1 MSQITLEIK
10 GLDKLMDGLKKY
22 PAIAIKHTDKAIAK
36 ALTLIQKEA
45 RDRTPIGDTGRL
57 KGSWNINKKPL
68 EGTLANIM
76 QAKGTNRYYGYDVEH
91 GREPFYISGK
101 ELEGWAKKKNLN
113 PYAVANSI
121 RKKGTK
127 ANPFFKRSVNAQ
139 ADNVDK
145 AFDEALEAIISE
157 I

>member
-10 GLDKLMDGLKKY
+10 GLNKLMDGLKKY

-36 ALTLIQKEA
+36 ALSLIQSEA
-45 RDRTPIGDTGRL
+45 VRNTPVGDTGRL
-57 KGSWNINKKPL
+57 KGNWKINKRPL
-68 EGTLANIM
+68 EGSLSNIM
-76 QAKGTNRYYGYDVEH
+76 QSKEGRYYGYDVEH

-101 ELEGWAKKKNLN
+101 QLEGWAKKKGLN
-113 PYAVANSI
+113 PYAVSKSI
-121 RKKGTK
+121 ARKGTK
-127 ANPFFKRSVNAQ
+127 ANPFFKRSVEAK
-139 ADNVDK
+139 ADAVDK